1 MSSLLENALGFIGA
15 IFGLGLSIFVHELG
29 HFLAARNRGL
39 KVLRFS
45 IGMGPKLYTWHR
57 GGVEYC
63 ISALPLGGYVALPQ
77 LADMGRLE
85 GGKEGEEEENEK
97 LPPISFLDKV
107 IVSAMGAIFNFIFA
121 FLLALIIWGTGEP
134 STKELMSTRVGYVYE
149 SLNIEGEIVPGP
161 AWEAGIR
168 AGDTILEIDGARV
181 SSYIDIQEKILTGIG
196 QDEKGNPETTILV
209 ERDGEKHTYNVHAA
223 IDVINNTS
231 KETMRRIGIE
241 PGEEI
246 IVHSVSKDS
255 PAEEA
260 GLKSGDI
267 IRSVNGNELLSLQTF
282 FDATSDKANLPARLV
297 VERDGKEL
305 ELAINPKTVALTKP
319 LVTVKLER
327 NGLDAAFVV
336 RPDFSEGSGAD
347 KTNPASHS
355 SLFIHNIL
363 NDEAKVLERLRPE
376 DRIVAINGKAIE
388 SLQDVESAF
397 NAGRGPVLELTIGR
411 NGGTQTLPI
420 VFSKI
425 MTEQTPPV
433 TQPMVGFRIARETII
448 THVNPF
454 DQFGQQIDRTVRTLK
469 ALLSRKSNIGLGHLS
484 GPIGI
489 VRQLSFVS
497 GIDYRLGISFL
508 ILLNVNLG
516 ILNLLPI
523 PILDGGHILF
533 ALIGKIRRKALPI
546 RLVASIQGAFMI
558 LLLSLMVYV
567 IFKDG
572 VRWFGDNQAANQS
585 ELREKLYIEPVF
597 ISEE

>member
-1 MSSLLENALGFIGA
+1 MSSLLENAPGFIGA

-29 HFLAARNRGL
+29 HFLAARRRGL

-45 IGMGPKLYTWHR
+45 IGMGPKLYSWHKD
-57 GGVEYC
+57 GVEYC

-85 GGKEGEEEENEK
+85 GGKEGEYEENGN

-107 IVSAMGAIFNFIFA
+107 IVSVMGAVFNFIFA
-121 FLLALIIWGTGEP
+121 FLLALIIWGTGQP
-134 STKELMSTRVGYVYE
+134 STKEMLTTRIGYVYE
-149 SLNIEGEIVPGP
+149 SLNIKGNAVPGP

-168 AGDTILEIDGARV
+168 AGDTILEIDGTPV
-181 SSYIDIQEKILTGIG
+181 TSFVDIQEKILTGVG
-196 QDEKGNPETTILV
+196 KDKEGDPEAKVLI
-209 ERDGEKHTYNVHAA
+209 ERDGEKHTYYVHAA
-223 IDVINNTS
+223 IGYFNNTS
-231 KETMRRIGIE
+231 KETIRKIGID
-241 PGEEI
+241 PAEEI
-246 IVHSVSKDS
+246 IIHSITKNS

-260 GLKSGDI
+260 GLKPGDI
-267 IRSVNGNELLSLQTF
+267 IRSVNGKTLLSLQTF
-282 FDATSDKANLPARLV
+282 FDATSDKDNLPARLV
-297 VERDGKEL
+297 VERNGKEM

-319 LVTVKLER
+319 LVTVKFER

-336 RPDFSEGSGAD
+336 RPDFSDSSNED
-347 KTNPASHS
+347 KTDPSSHS
-355 SLFIHNIL
+355 SLFIHNVL
-363 NDEAKVLERLRPE
+363 KDEAKILERLRLE
-376 DRIVAINGKAIE
+376 DRIVAVNGGVIQ
-388 SLQDVESAF
+388 SLQDVEDAF
-397 NAGRGPVLELTIGR
+397 KAVRGPVLELTIGR

-425 MTEQTPPV
+425 TAEETPPI

-448 THVNPF
+448 THVNPI
-454 DQFGQQIDRTVRTLK
+454 DQFKQQIDSTVRVLQ
-469 ALLSRKSNIGLGHLS
+469 ALLSPNSNIGLGHLS

-546 RLVASIQGAFMI
+546 RLVASIQGVFMI
-558 LLLSLMVYV
+558 LLLSLMMYV

-572 VRWFGDNQAANQS
+572 VRWFGDNQAATQS
-585 ELREKLYIEPVF
+585 ELQEKLYIDPVF
-597 ISEE
+597 ISKE